1 MKDAQ
6 EKELSQLVFE
16 ALAPSIRL
24 DLLPKSTIDI
34 YISVLENDGM
44 ASCFAAAIT
53 CASVAVADAGIEM
66 LDQVAACSAVNILF
80 QEIIKNKFET
90 DIIIF
95 TT

>member
-44 ASCFAAAIT
+44 ASCLAAAIT

-66 LDQVAACSAVNILF
+66 LDQVAACSAV
-80 QEIIKNKFET
+80 IIMFKKFNRQK
-90 DIIIF
+90 
-95 TT
+95 